1 MEKEA
6 MKNKKPTQSLSVW
19 KRLIYA
25 LLTFFG
31 GIWVSIILLAI
42 YLSISGVMLPWE
54 TLRTIVI
61 LGAVFWALFGFWKP
75 DIVIKIIFPFTLF
88 Q

>member
-1 MEKEA
+1 
-6 MKNKKPTQSLSVW
+6 MKKSTQLLPVW

-25 LLTFFG
+25 LLSFFG

-42 YLSISGVMLPWE
+42 YLSISGAMLPWE
-54 TLRTIVI
+54 TLQTVVI

-75 DIVIKIIFPFTLF
+75 DIAIKIIFPFTLF